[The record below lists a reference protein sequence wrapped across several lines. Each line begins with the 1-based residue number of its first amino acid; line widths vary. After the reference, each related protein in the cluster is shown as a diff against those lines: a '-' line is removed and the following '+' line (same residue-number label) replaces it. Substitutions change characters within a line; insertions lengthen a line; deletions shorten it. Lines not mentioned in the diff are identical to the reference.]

1 MNGTNSKPKQIG
13 DRVQVTAGQHKNLV
27 GVITAK
33 ERRGWTIEIEDGGL
47 ISVPFPLVALIDAGD
62 TVEAVNEPIEGS
74 AAAQSSP
81 ISSITELPEDSISQE
96 ILGSESDPVEQADDE
111 SVNETDSQSDPVNQ
125 QPRDDTLNSA
135 EASEISKMTVKELW
149 ALAKQHGVSIARTKV
164 DFLRIIKEKHPDE
177 DLALLKGKALYDR
190 VGELHISRLRTKA
203 EMVRFLSAS

>member
-13 DRVQVTAGQHKNLV
+13 DQVRVTAGQHKNLV

-33 ERRGWTIEIEDGGL
+33 ERRGWTIEIEDGSL
-47 ISVPFPLVALIDAGD
+47 ISVPFPMVALIDAGD
-62 TVEAVNEPIEGS
+62 TVEAVTEPIEGS
-74 AAAQSSP
+74 SAAQSSP
-81 ISSITELPEDSISQE
+81 ISAMTELPEDSISQDV
-96 ILGSESDPVEQADDE
+96 ISSESEPVEQADDE
-111 SVNETDSQSDPVNQ
+111 SVSETDSQSDPADQ
-125 QPRDDTLNSA
+125 QSGSDTLNST

-149 ALAKQHGVSIARTKV
+149 ALAKQRGVSVARTKT

-203 EMVRFLSAS
+203 EMVRLLSA